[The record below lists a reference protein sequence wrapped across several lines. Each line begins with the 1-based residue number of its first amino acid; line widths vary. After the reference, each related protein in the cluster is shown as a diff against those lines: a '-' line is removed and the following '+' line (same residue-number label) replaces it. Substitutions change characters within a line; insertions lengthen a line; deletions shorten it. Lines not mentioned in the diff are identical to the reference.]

1 MSSNWFCKRKITVK
15 SNMKSSKVRRKSKN
29 TKPLDIVITKSHL
42 NSIRKSMRMLTQML
56 QITLDN
62 LIVRLPLK
70 LELILTLVESP
81 QLAFVEVNKPKM
93 NLIRQALLFMSLQR
107 KLKLKMIKSSD
118 TNVSLKSCVK

>member
-1 MSSNWFCKRKITVK
+1 
-15 SNMKSSKVRRKSKN
+15 
-29 TKPLDIVITKSHL
+29 
-42 NSIRKSMRMLTQML
+42 MRMLTQML

-81 QLAFVEVNKPKM
+81 QLASVEVNKPKM